1 MTSYD
6 PRFPPFGASGSGGD
20 DDWDD
25 WDPSRARRGYTHQMP
40 AISNLPANLPA
51 LPNLPSLPPPPDPAA
66 RNEIDLPGIVSPRR
80 PASGLDGLGPAGLAL
95 SARAAKEDYLTV
107 TYDIHE
113 PGFVELYDALFVPQW
128 STPFGR
134 LLLSVFLTM
143 PRDTGWQLLDVGC
156 GTGYPTLELARFL
169 GQDCDLAGLDTW
181 QEAILLARRKA
192 SDEWLRNVTFL
203 AEDICTTELPEGSFD
218 TITCNLSISSFDD
231 PQAALGAMW
240 LLLRAGGQLIVT
252 SPLQSAM
259 REFLD
264 TYHLTLRDLSLHDYM
279 RALGAQVAS
288 RPTIAALERLV
299 ENAGFIIRRT
309 VTDTFALRFPDPRA
323 FLTSPLVQT
332 LYFAAWR
339 DIIPDMTIRRL
350 VFNEVERRLRV
361 RTQANGG
368 ELAMH
373 VPMVC
378 ISAERA

>member
-1 MTSYD
+1 MTGYD
-6 PRFPPFGASGSGGD
+6 PRFPPFGTSGSGD
-20 DDWDD
+20 ASDWDD

-40 AISNLPANLPA
+40 AIS
-51 LPNLPSLPPPPDPAA
+51 SLPMPPDPG
-66 RNEIDLPGIVSPRR
+66 IDLPGIVTPRR
-80 PASGLDGLGPAGLAL
+80 PTSGLDALGPAGLAL
-95 SARAAKEDYLTV
+95 SARAEKEDYLTV

-113 PGFVELYDALFVPQW
+113 PGFVELFDALFVPQW

-134 LLLSVFLTM
+134 LLLSILLTLR
-143 PRDTGWQLLDVGC
+143 RDAGWQLLDVGC

-169 GQDCDLAGLDTW
+169 GQDCDLAGIDTW
-181 QEAILLARRKA
+181 EEAILMARRKA
-192 SDEWLRNVTFL
+192 SEEWLRNVTFL
-203 AEDICTTELPEGSFD
+203 AEDICETALPEGSFD
-218 TITCNLSISSFDD
+218 TITCNLTLSSFADTR
-231 PQAALGAMW
+231 AALGAMW
-240 LLLRAGGQLIVT
+240 RLLRAGGQLILT
-252 SPLQSAM
+252 TPLQAAM

-279 RALGAQVAS
+279 RTLGTQVAA
-288 RPTIAALERLV
+288 RPTVGAVQQLIEGS
-299 ENAGFIIRRT
+299 GFIIRRT
-309 VTDTFALRFPDPRA
+309 VTDSFALRFPDPRA

-332 LYFAAWR
+332 LYLAAWR

-373 VPMVC
+373 VPMLC